1 MCCIFSCIR
10 TTLLL
15 IIISLGLYYWT
26 LGYTNNFY
34 ESLATLL
41 KLLPAISEEN
51 ETVSLDNEFTMSMNN
66 EIPGK
71 M

>member
-1 MCCIFSCIR
+1 M
-10 TTLLL
+10 
-15 IIISLGLYYWT
+15 
-26 LGYTNNFY
+26 GYTNNFY